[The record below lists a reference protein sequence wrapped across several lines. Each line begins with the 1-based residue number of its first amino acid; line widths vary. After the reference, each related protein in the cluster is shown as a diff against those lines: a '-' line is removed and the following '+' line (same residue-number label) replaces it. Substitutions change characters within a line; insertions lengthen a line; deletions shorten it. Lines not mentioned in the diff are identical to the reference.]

1 MRRRDLHGFLLP
13 SRCGYRRLAAH
24 AEPVERVVDRKDVRA
39 RVKSNVV
46 MGVICAA
53 TAAADGYLI
62 CEFREEMVEAG

>member
-1 MRRRDLHGFLLP
+1 M
-13 SRCGYRRLAAH
+13 
-24 AEPVERVVDRKDVRA
+24 DRKDVRA